1 MEFKYW
7 GRTFTSPEE
16 VEAYDAELW
25 KKYYTSNY
33 TDKKISNK
41 ETILLMPQATISSTF
56 SVL

>member
-25 KKYYTSNY
+25 KNITNLIIQIKR
-33 TDKKISNK
+33 
-41 ETILLMPQATISSTF
+41 
-56 SVL
+56 